1 MIRPCLVFASV
12 REAIRQYA
20 VGEQTD
26 GFRIR
31 TAKKVNEYFSCLLFC
46 GSTAGLPKIQQPHDM
61 TVGLET
67 GLPQIA
73 QEFASKRE
81 AHAVAVSR
89 DREGEGKERGLLNDG
104 KTQSVETMF
113 ENIASSLKIIFAS
126 EKAEREQREED
137 ERQRAELARRRDL
150 ARKRKE

>member
-1 MIRPCLVFASV
+1 MIRPCLDFASV

-89 DREGEGKERGLLNDG
+89 DREGEGKERGLLNG
-104 KTQSVETMF
+104 GEVLPCKNNLRNWIQYRFGEVG
-113 ENIASSLKIIFAS
+113 NIAKHGSPRDDGRDITVLCKPL
-126 EKAEREQREED
+126 EP
-137 ERQRAELARRRDL
+137 AR
-150 ARKRKE
+150 